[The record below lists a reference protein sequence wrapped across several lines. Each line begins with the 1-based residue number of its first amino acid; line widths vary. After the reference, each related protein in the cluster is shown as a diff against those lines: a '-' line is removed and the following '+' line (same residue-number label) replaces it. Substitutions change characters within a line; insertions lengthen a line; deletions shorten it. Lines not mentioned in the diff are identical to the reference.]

1 MFCWKSD
8 SIDLHNWV
16 QIFSEMGFVIVRYVK
31 LFVCIVF
38 NIAQPSV
45 NYQFH
50 AHVLQILFYT
60 IVSSVMSSARSIG
73 LFSDRLQMQPAV
85 PLKFDWM
92 ILISHVNLELLPV

>member
-1 MFCWKSD
+1 MRRQFG
-8 SIDLHNWV
+8 DLQNLPQDLRILRSPNYLH
-16 QIFSEMGFVIVRYVK
+16 MGFR
-31 LFVCIVF
+31 
-38 NIAQPSV
+38 QS
-45 NYQFH
+45 H
-50 AHVLQILFYT
+50 DHVLQILFHT

>member
-1 MFCWKSD
+1 MR
-8 SIDLHNWV
+8 V
-16 QIFSEMGFVIVRYVK
+16 SEIRVK
-31 LFVCIVF
+31 RTR
-38 NIAQPSV
+38 V
-45 NYQFH
+45 NQGLG
-50 AHVLQILFYT
+50 VLQISFHT